1 MHPKQEHDAHAH
13 NTAASQM
20 SIAEVQRNAD
30 QHQKYL
36 GDPSQALPD
45 LDPIHVS
52 PQDPPMPESI
62 TQVTKTTSVFCDDR
76 FRSNLFAL
84 SWSTPSHHEKWHS
97 L

>member
-13 NTAASQM
+13 NTASQM

-52 PQDPPMPESI
+52 PQDPPMPDSI
-62 TQVTKTTSVFCDDR
+62 TQVMTTSVV
-76 FRSNLFAL
+76 
-84 SWSTPSHHEKWHS
+84 
-97 L
+97 